1 MDPDAHDLAERLRAF
16 NRFFTERIGALDDQH
31 EGLDVT
37 LGESR
42 LLFTIREL
50 GAPHPGEVADRLDLD
65 LAYTSRLLGRL
76 DDRHLIERSV
86 SASDRRQRVVE
97 LTAGGRRLLA
107 TIERRSNARVL
118 DLVDHLDPPQLDELT
133 SAMSTIQNL
142 LASREQKQPK
152 RRENT

>member
-1 MDPDAHDLAERLRAF
+1 MAGDDELAERLRAF

-50 GAPHPGEVADRLDLD
+50 ESAHPGAVADRLELD

-76 DDRHLIERSV
+76 EDRRMIKRSV
-86 SASDRRQRVVE
+86 SATDRRQRVVE

-118 DLVDHLDPPQLDELT
+118 DLVDHLDARELDELT
-133 SAMSTIQNL
+133 SAMSTIQTL
-142 LASREQKQPK
+142 LSKRETSRAQS
-152 RRENT
+152 N